1 MNGFYIIIKDN
12 FFKESAHDNLKE
24 NVSYLSFDAN
34 LSGFEGGLKG
44 THYTNKNHTWFS
56 TPVDIDTQKII
67 EEKCSKILNKNL
79 KTNICVYTM
88 LGKTKPMPHCDASNE
103 CDYQAIIYIKGNEE
117 LNKGTGFYIK
127 KDNNLELNTHVGFIE
142 NRSIIWHSNTFH
154 TPLNFASD
162 DKSRRYSIICQFKE
176 LR

>member
-1 MNGFYIIIKDN
+1 MKGFYIIIKDN
-12 FFKESAHDNLKE
+12 FFEESLHKKLTNHIVHMNFDPNLT
-24 NVSYLSFDAN
+24 
-34 LSGFEGGLKG
+34 GFEGGLKG
-44 THYTNKNHTWFS
+44 TDYDNKNHTWFS
-56 TPVDIDTQKII
+56 TPVDDETQKII
-67 EEKCSKILNKNL
+67 NKKCSEILNKKL
-79 KTNICVYTM
+79 ELYLCVYTI
-88 LGKTKPMPHCDASNE
+88 LGKTKPIPHCDQAEN
-103 CDYQAIIYIKGNEE
+103 CHYQAIIYIKGNEE

-176 LR
+176 L